1 MKTPQNGL
9 TRRHYLA
16 ASGAAVLTAGLS
28 RPAWALETVRQGYQ
42 TNIWGMPTYYL
53 MRSGLLEKHGLKFE
67 EFAVPS
73 GNLTM
78 QQMVARQVDVGT
90 YAGQSLILGNAKG
103 GLAAIALIE
112 YVGKTGRVVARK
124 DLGITKLEQLKG
136 MKIANQVGSSI
147 ASVFTD
153 TIGPQHGLKK
163 GDYQEVRMD
172 VNNMIAAL
180 AAKTVDAMVNV
191 EPYNVIAEADG
202 IGVDLIDFS
211 SVDRMPVFMAATPD
225 FIEKSPDTVVAYLKA
240 WLEVA
245 RDFKENPKKVADVI
259 YSFYTDKGYKM
270 SLDSFQ
276 KALSRVE
283 VEPGFPSDLKPYMQ
297 EQAEILL
304 REKKIPA
311 IPDWS
316 KALRPDFM
324 EKARAAT

>member
-1 MKTPQNGL
+1 MNTPQHGL
-9 TRRHYLA
+9 TRRQYLA
-16 ASGAAVLTAGLS
+16 ASGAAALTAGLA

-53 MRSGLLEKHGLKFE
+53 MRSGLLEKRGLKFE

-103 GLAAIALIE
+103 GLSAIALIE

-225 FIEKSPDTVVAYLKA
+225 FIEKSPETVVAYLRA
-240 WLEVA
+240 WLDVA

-270 SLDSFQ
+270 SIDSF
-276 KALSRVE
+276 KTALSRVE
-283 VEPGFPSDLKPYMQ
+283 VDPGFPSDLKPYMQ

-304 REKKIPA
+304 REKKINA

-324 EKARAAT
+324 EKARASS

>member
-1 MKTPQNGL
+1 MNTPQHGL
-9 TRRHYLA
+9 TRRRYLA
-16 ASGAAVLTAGLS
+16 ASGAAALTAGLA

-53 MRSGLLEKHGLKFE
+53 MRSGLLEKRGLKFE

-103 GLAAIALIE
+103 GLSAIALIE

-202 IGVDLIDFS
+202 IGIDLIDFS

-225 FIEKSPDTVVAYLKA
+225 FIEKSPETVVAYLRA
-240 WLEVA
+240 WLDVA

-270 SLDSFQ
+270 SIDSF
-276 KALSRVE
+276 KTALSRVE
-283 VEPGFPSDLKPYMQ
+283 VDPGFPSDLKPYMQ

-304 REKKIPA
+304 REKKINA

>member
-1 MKTPQNGL
+1 MTPRL
-9 TRRHYLA
+9 AMTRRQYLA
-16 ASGAAVLTAGLS
+16 ATGAAALAAGLS
-28 RPAWALETVRQGYQ
+28 RPALALETIRQGYQ

-53 MRSGLLEKHGLKFE
+53 MRSGLLEKHGIKFE

-90 YAGQSLILGNAKG
+90 YAGQSFTIGHAKG
-103 GLAAIALIE
+103 GLVAIALIE
-112 YVGKTGRVVARK
+112 YVGKTARVTARK
-124 DLGITKLEQLKG
+124 DLGITKLEDLKG
-136 MKIANQVGSSI
+136 KKIANQTGSSV
-147 ASVFTD
+147 ATVFTD

-172 VNNMIAAL
+172 VNNMIAAM

-202 IGVDLIDFS
+202 LGVDLIEFS
-211 SVDRMPVFMAATPD
+211 GVDKMPVFMAATPEFVD
-225 FIEKSPDTVVAYLKA
+225 KNHDTVVAYLKA
-240 WLEVA
+240 WLDA
-245 RDFKENPKKVADVI
+245 GKDFKNNPTKVADVI

-270 SLDSFQ
+270 SKDTFQ
-276 KALSRVE
+276 KAMSRVE
-283 VEPGFPSDLKPYMQ
+283 VDPGFPSDLKPYMQ

-304 REKKIPA
+304 KDKKIAA

-316 KALRPDFM
+316 KALRPEFM
-324 EKARAAT
+324 DKARAAS